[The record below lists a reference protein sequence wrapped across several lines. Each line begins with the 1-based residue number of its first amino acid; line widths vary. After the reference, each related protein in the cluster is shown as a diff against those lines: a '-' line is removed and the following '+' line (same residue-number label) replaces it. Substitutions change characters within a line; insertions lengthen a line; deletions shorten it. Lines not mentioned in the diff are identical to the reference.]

1 MNNHLRS
8 SIVVTFDRL
17 GSGYLGPYGNTW
29 IETPNFN
36 QLASES
42 CLFEFATTGS
52 PCLQATYRTLW
63 SGRHVLDRREVHTN
77 DSLAAILAGR
87 DVGTIFITDEPA
99 LREHPLARG
108 FAETILLESQQ
119 IERSADEESQTQM
132 ARLMASAL
140 DCLASVAPPYLVW
153 IHSRGMQGPW
163 DAPYGL
169 RRQFADEEDPDP
181 PTFLDPPSRVLPDDF
196 DPDQLLGITHAYA
209 AQVVLADLCL
219 GALLDALGHNGAGA
233 PLLAVTSPRGY
244 ALGEHRAVGTA
255 GDALYG
261 EVLQAPLLVRLPGG
275 EVATR
280 RSSALVQSADLFAT
294 LRQWHGA
301 SAQSS
306 ETTFGENL
314 LPVLHGDAELTRH
327 AVCSAFGDERSIRTP
342 AWFLRREGEEVQ
354 LYVKPD
360 DRWEINEVS
369 DRCDDVARQLLE
381 LLEAGERELTEH
393 GRLSPRELDDA
404 LLYGFD

>member
-1 MNNHLRS
+1 MNDLPRS
-8 SIVVTFDRL
+8 SIVVTIDRL

-52 PCLQATYRTLW
+52 PCLQATCRALW
-63 SGRHVLDRREVHTN
+63 SGRHVLDPREVHTD

-87 DVGTIFITDEPA
+87 GVETIFITDEPA

-108 FAETILLESQQ
+108 FAETIAVEGQR
-119 IERSADEESQTQM
+119 IERLADEESQTQM
-132 ARLMASAL
+132 ARLMAAAL
-140 DCLASVAPPYLVW
+140 DRLASVAPPCLVW

-163 DAPYGL
+163 DAPYDL

-219 GALLDALGHNGAGA
+219 GALLDAVGHEGAGS
-233 PLLAVTSPRGY
+233 PLLAVTAPRGY
-244 ALGEHRAVGTA
+244 ALGEHRAVGAA

-261 EVLQAPLLVRLPGG
+261 EVLQTPLLVRLPGG
-275 EVATR
+275 EGATR
-280 RSSALVQSADLFAT
+280 RSTALVQSADLFAT

-301 SAQSS
+301 STQSS
-306 ETTFGENL
+306 ESTFGESL
-314 LPVLHGDAELTRH
+314 LRVLHGDAELARQV
-327 AVCSAFGDERSIRTP
+327 VCSAFGEERSLRTP
-342 AWFLRREGEEVQ
+342 AWFLRRAGDEVR

-369 DRCDDVARQLLE
+369 DRCGDVAGRLLK
-381 LLEAGERELTEH
+381 LLEAGEQELAAR
-393 GRLSPRELDDA
+393 GRLSPRELDDV